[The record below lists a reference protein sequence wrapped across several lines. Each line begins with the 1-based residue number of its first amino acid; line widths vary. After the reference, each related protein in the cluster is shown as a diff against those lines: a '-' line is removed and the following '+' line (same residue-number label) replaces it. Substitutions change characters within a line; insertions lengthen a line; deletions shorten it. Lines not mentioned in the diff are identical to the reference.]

1 MGFHILQYLIV
12 FYIEEINN
20 FLEFYILFQAMS
32 KKCT

>member
-1 MGFHILQYLIV
+1 MGFHILQYFII

-20 FLEFYILFQAMS
+20 FLEFYILFRVMS